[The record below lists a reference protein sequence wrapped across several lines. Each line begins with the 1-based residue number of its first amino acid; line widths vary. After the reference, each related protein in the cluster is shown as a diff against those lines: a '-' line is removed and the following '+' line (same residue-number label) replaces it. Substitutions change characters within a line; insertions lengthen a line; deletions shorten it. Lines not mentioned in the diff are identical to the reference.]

1 MMQSGRIYEQVMSE
15 LHIKDNAYSLL
26 PTPAVAHTRNHD
38 EPIENYLQRRQDY
51 TDGKTKGMPGA
62 SLGVAVRLAFE
73 GKSID
78 GKPAPGKYNEAIVN
92 WENKTR
98 FAPESLSEDG
108 LLNEDFVAWMMG
120 LPAGWLDAEGVSR
133 KDKMILCGNGVVPQ
147 QAEAAI
153 AQLLKMIGGPNELA
167 TDESLF

>member
-1 MMQSGRIYEQVMSE
+1 MSE
-15 LHIKDNAYSLL
+15 HRTSDREYSLL

-51 TDGKTKGMPGA
+51 TNGKTKGMPGA
-62 SLGVAVRLAFE
+62 SLGVALRLAFE

-78 GKPAPGKYNEAIVN
+78 GTEHPGRYDEAIVK
-92 WENKTR
+92 WEDETR
-98 FAPESLSEDG
+98 PAPVTLGEDG
-108 LLNEDFVAWMMG
+108 FLNEGFVSWMMG
-120 LPAGWLDAEGVSR
+120 LPDGWLDAEGVSR

-153 AQLLKMIGGPNELA
+153 KELLITIGASDGLIQQ
-167 TDESLF
+167 ESLF